1 MTKLGD
7 GGASLPRKR
16 RWFDALAWTA
26 LALLI
31 LVTAAHLL
39 TRPPPMPDYAAVRA
53 AWQPSEAWLY
63 DRDGRLLDSERIN
76 FERRRMAWVPLKDIA
91 PAVRTAVVASE
102 DKRYWSHGGVD
113 WLAIASAAKTR
124 LNLGGTGGRSRGAST
139 LPMQLAGFLSP
150 DLALPG
156 QRGWLNKIRQMR
168 AGQELASHWT
178 REQMLEAYFNLV
190 PLRGETQ
197 GIGAGAR
204 ALFGKSP
211 ADMDRTDAA
220 LFAGLLPNPAAN
232 AETLGVRACRVAGTK
247 DCTAIRGAAATLVSG
262 ERIAQ
267 LDPALA
273 PHLAVR
279 LLDKPGKRV
288 TTTIDRNIQTAAIV
302 ALRRQLAGLGSDRVR
317 DGAVVVLDNATGDV
331 LAYVGGVGLKSTAAQ
346 VDGANARRQAGSTL
360 KPHLY
365 AQVIEH
371 RWLTAASIL
380 DDSPVQLDTASGLY
394 VPKNYD
400 HSFKGPVSVRQ
411 ALASSLNVPA
421 VRTLLIDDVQQF
433 RDRLWALGYHGL
445 VEDGEYYG
453 FSLALGSAEVSLVEQ
468 ANAFRTLANAGM
480 WSPVNFVATQ
490 HLRQHPPRQIVS
502 SAAAFIVGDILAD
515 ASARTDAFGADSALR
530 LPFWA
535 AAKTG
540 TSKGM
545 RDNWCI
551 GWSDR
556 FTVAVWVGNL
566 EGDSMRAVSGTS
578 GAAPVWRDVMLA
590 LHAGRPGKAP
600 AMPADVEARQ
610 IALPGTREPPRR
622 EFFIR
627 GTGQAEMAAAPAAS
641 RRPRITS
648 PVSGSVYA
656 LDPDIPLDRQRLGVA
671 VSGAVTGYRLIL
683 DKKPAGD
690 ADTGLQILPRPGSHM
705 LALVDPG
712 GRMVDQVRFTVR

>member
-1 MTKLGD
+1 M
-7 GGASLPRKR
+7 SLSPVPGRPRR
-16 RWFDALAWTA
+16 GPHVLAWAALAA
-26 LALLI
+26 LV
-31 LVTAAHLL
+31 LVTAAHLA
-39 TRPPPMPDYAAVRA
+39 TRPPAMPAFDQVRA
-53 AWQPSEAWLY
+53 DWRPSEAWLY
-63 DRDGRLLDSERIN
+63 DRDGQLLDSERVN
-76 FERRRMAWVPLKDIA
+76 FERRRLAWVPLNQIN
-91 PAVRTAVVASE
+91 PAVRAAVVQSE
-102 DKRYWSHGGVD
+102 DRRFWSHGGVD
-113 WLAIASAAKTR
+113 WLAIASAVRAR
-124 LNLGGTGGRSRGAST
+124 WTGDRSRGAST
-139 LPMQLAGFLSP
+139 LPMQLAAFLDPS
-150 DLALPG
+150 LAQPG
-156 QRGWLNKIRQMR
+156 KRDWRTKLRQMR
-168 AGQELASHWT
+168 AGQALAASWSH
-178 REQMLEAYFNLV
+178 EQMLEAYFNLL
-190 PLRGETQ
+190 PLRGEAQ
-197 GIGAGAR
+197 GIGAGAQS
-204 ALFGKSP
+204 LFGKKP
-211 ADMDRTDAA
+211 AELNRTDAA
-220 LFAGLLPNPAAN
+220 LFAGLLPNPAAG
-232 AETLGVRACRVAGTK
+232 AEALGRRACRIAQAK
-247 DCTAIRGAAATLVSG
+247 DCSATRAAAATLVSG
-262 ERIAQ
+262 EHAARF
-267 LDPALA
+267 DPALA

-288 TTTIDRNIQTAAIV
+288 KTTIDRRIQTAAIV

-317 DGAVVVLDNATGDV
+317 DGAVVVLDNATGEV
-331 LAYVGGVGLKSTAAQ
+331 LAYVGGVGLKSTASQ
-346 VDGANARRQAGSTL
+346 VDGANAPRQAGSTL

-371 RWLTAASIL
+371 GWLTAASIL

-400 HSFKGPVSVRQ
+400 HSFKGPVSVRH

-421 VRTLLIDDVQQF
+421 VRALVIDDVQQF
-433 RDRLWALGYHGL
+433 RDRLWALGYHSL

-468 ANAFRTLANAGM
+468 ANAFRTFANQGRYSAFHFIR
-480 WSPVNFVATQ
+480 SQKPDEA
-490 HLRQHPPRQIVS
+490 RQIVNP
-502 SAAAFIVGDILAD
+502 AAAFIVGDILAD

-590 LHAGRPGKAP
+590 LHAGSPGKAP
-600 AMPADVEARQ
+600 AMPSGVEARQ

-622 EFFIR
+622 EYFLT
-627 GTGQAEMAAAPAAS
+627 GTAQTEMAAAPQAA

-656 LDPDIPLDRQRLGVA
+656 LDPDIPIDRQRLAVI
-671 VSGAVTGYRLIL
+671 VSGSVAGYRLIL
-683 DKKPAGD
+683 DKKPLGD
-690 ADTGLQILPRPGSHM
+690 ADAGQQILPRPGVHM
-705 LALVDPG
+705 LTLVDPG
-712 GRMVDQVRFTVR
+712 GRMIDRVRFTVR

>member
-1 MTKLGD
+1 M
-7 GGASLPRKR
+7 SLSPVPGRRR
-16 RWFDALAWTA
+16 RWPHVLAWAALAA
-26 LALLI
+26 LI
-31 LVTAAHLL
+31 LVTAAHLA
-39 TRPPPMPDYAAVRA
+39 TRPPAMPAFEKVRA
-53 AWQPSEAWLY
+53 DWRPSEAWLY
-63 DRDGRLLDSERIN
+63 DRDGQLLDSERVN
-76 FERRRMAWVPLKDIA
+76 FERRRLAWVPLEDIS
-91 PAVRTAVVASE
+91 PAVRSAVVQSE
-102 DKRYWSHGGVD
+102 DRRFWSHGGVD
-113 WLAIASAAKTR
+113 WLAIASAVRAR
-124 LNLGGTGGRSRGAST
+124 WTGDRSRGAST
-139 LPMQLAGFLSP
+139 LPMQLAAFLDPS
-150 DLALPG
+150 LAQPG
-156 QRGWLNKIRQMR
+156 KRDWRTKLRQMR
-168 AGQELASHWT
+168 AGQALAANWSH
-178 REQMLEAYFNLV
+178 EQMLEAYFNLL
-190 PLRGETQ
+190 PLRGEAQ
-197 GIGAGAR
+197 GIGAGAQS
-204 ALFGKSP
+204 LFGKKP
-211 ADMDRTDAA
+211 AEMGRTDAA
-220 LFAGLLPNPAAN
+220 LFAGLLPNPAAS
-232 AETLGVRACRVAGTK
+232 AEALGRRACRVARNNPGAPK
-247 DCTAIRGAAATLVSG
+247 DCTAIRAAAATLVSG
-262 ERIAQ
+262 EHAARF
-267 LDPALA
+267 DPGLA

-279 LLDKPGKRV
+279 LLDQPGKRV
-288 TTTIDRNIQTAAIV
+288 TTTIDRRIQTAAIV

-317 DGAVVVLDNATGDV
+317 DGAVVVLDNASGEV
-331 LAYVGGVGLKSTAAQ
+331 LAYVGGVGLKSTASQ

-371 RWLTAASIL
+371 GWLTAASIL

-400 HSFKGPVSVRQ
+400 HSFKGPVSVRH

-421 VRTLLIDDVQQF
+421 VRALVIDDVQQF

-468 ANAFRTLANAGM
+468 ANAFRSFANLGR
-480 WSPVNFVATQ
+480 WSPVHFLAGEKAEA
-490 HLRQHPPRQIVS
+490 PRQIVNP
-502 SAAAFIVGDILAD
+502 AAAFIVGDILAD

-590 LHAGRPGKAP
+590 LHAGHPGKPP
-600 AMPADVEARQ
+600 AMPDGVEARQ

-622 EFFIR
+622 EYFLR
-627 GTGQAEMAAAPAAS
+627 GTAQTEMAAAPQTA

-656 LDPDIPLDRQRLGVA
+656 LDPDIPLGRQRLAVT
-671 VSGAVTGYRLIL
+671 VSGSVAGYRLIL
-683 DKKPAGD
+683 DKKALGD
-690 ADTGLQILPRPGSHM
+690 ADAGQQILPRPGVHM
-705 LALVDPG
+705 LTLVDPG
-712 GRMVDQVRFTVR
+712 GRMIDRVRFTVR

>member
-1 MTKLGD
+1 MTVEAK
-7 GGASLPRKR
+7 GAPVR
-16 RWFDALAWTA
+16 RHWRSILAWTA
-26 LALLI
+26 FAALI
-31 LVTAAHLL
+31 LLTIAHLF
-39 TRPPPMPDYAAVRA
+39 TKPPAMPDYAAVRA
-53 AWQPSEAWLY
+53 EWRASEAWLY
-63 DRDGRLLDSERIN
+63 DREGRLLDSERVD
-76 FERRRMAWVPLKDIA
+76 FQRRRLAWVPLADIA
-91 PAVRTAVVASE
+91 PAVREAVVQGE
-102 DKRYWSHGGVD
+102 DRRFWSHGGVD
-113 WLAIASAAKTR
+113 WIAVASAVRAR
-124 LNLGGTGGRSRGAST
+124 WSSHRSRGAST
-139 LPMQLAGFLSP
+139 LAMQLAAFLSP
-150 DLALPG
+150 DLAQPG
-156 QRGWLNKIRQMR
+156 QRGWRVKIRQMR
-168 AGQELASHWT
+168 AGQALAAQWT
-178 REQMLEAYFNLV
+178 HEQMLETYFNLV
-190 PLRGETQ
+190 PLRGEAR
-197 GIGAGAR
+197 GIGAGAQS
-204 ALFGKSP
+204 LFGKRP
-211 ADMDRTDAA
+211 AEMSRTDAA
-220 LFAGLLPNPAAN
+220 LFAGLLPNPSAS
-232 AETLGVRACRVAGTK
+232 AEALGRRACRIAGAA
-247 DCTAIRGAAATLVSG
+247 DCTAIRAAAATLVSG
-262 ERIAQ
+262 ERASR

-288 TTTIDRNIQTAAIV
+288 TTTIDRDIQAAAIV
-302 ALRRQLAGLGSDRVR
+302 ALRRQLAGLGADRVR

-331 LAYVGGVGLKSTAAQ
+331 LAYVGGVGLKSTAAA

-365 AQVIEH
+365 AQVIEKG
-371 RWLTAASIL
+371 WLTAASIL

-400 HSFKGPVSVRQ
+400 RSFKGPVSVRH

-421 VRTLLIDDVQQF
+421 VRALVIDDVQQF

-445 VEDGEYYG
+445 VEDGDYYG

-468 ANAFRTLANAGM
+468 ANAFRTFANQGR
-480 WSPVNFVATQ
+480 WSPVRFVKGEKAEA
-490 HLRQHPPRQIVS
+490 PRQIVGA
-502 SAAAFIVGDILAD
+502 AAAFIVGDILAD
-515 ASARTDAFGADSALR
+515 ASARADAFGADSALR

-540 TSKGM
+540 TSKAM

-590 LHAGRPGKAP
+590 LHAGSPGKPP
-600 AMPADVEARQ
+600 AMPEGVETRQ

-622 EFFIR
+622 ELFLR
-627 GTGQAEMAAAPAAS
+627 GTGQGEMAAAPPAA

-656 LDPDIPLDRQRLGVA
+656 LDPDIPPDRQRLGIA
-671 VSGAVTGYRLIL
+671 VSGDVAGYRLML
-683 DKKPAGD
+683 DKQALGD
-690 ADTGLQILPRPGSHM
+690 ADAPPQIVPRPGSHM

-712 GRMVDQVRFTVR
+712 GRTIDRIRFTVR

>member
-1 MTKLGD
+1 
-7 GGASLPRKR
+7 
-16 RWFDALAWTA
+16 
-26 LALLI
+26 
-31 LVTAAHLL
+31 
-39 TRPPPMPDYAAVRA
+39 
-53 AWQPSEAWLY
+53 
-63 DRDGRLLDSERIN
+63 
-76 FERRRMAWVPLKDIA
+76 
-91 PAVRTAVVASE
+91 
-102 DKRYWSHGGVD
+102 
-113 WLAIASAAKTR
+113 
-124 LNLGGTGGRSRGAST
+124 
-139 LPMQLAGFLSP
+139 MQLAAFLDPS
-150 DLALPG
+150 LAQPG
-156 QRGWLNKIRQMR
+156 KRDWRTKLRQMR
-168 AGQELASHWT
+168 AAQALAA
-178 REQMLEAYFNLV
+178 RMVACRNA
-190 PLRGETQ
+190 RGLFQ
-197 GIGAGAR
+197 PRPAARRSAGHRRRVAR
-204 ALFGKSP
+204 AVRQAPRRHDPHRRRARSRACSP
-211 ADMDRTDAA
+211 IPPRAPRPSAA
-220 LFAGLLPNPAAN
+220 APAAS
-232 AETLGVRACRVAGTK
+232 AQTK
-247 DCTAIRGAAATLVSG
+247 DCTAIRAAAATLVSG
-262 ERIAQ
+262 DRAAQ

-288 TTTIDRNIQTAAIV
+288 TTTIDRRIQTAAIV

-317 DGAVVVLDNATGDV
+317 DGAVVVLDNATGEV
-331 LAYVGGVGLKSTAAQ
+331 LAYVGGVGLKSTAAS

-371 RWLTAASIL
+371 GWLTAASIL

-400 HSFKGPVSVRQ
+400 HSFKGPVSVRH

-421 VRTLLIDDVQQF
+421 VRALVIDDVQQF

-468 ANAFRTLANAGM
+468 ANAFRTFANLGK
-480 WSPVNFVATQ
+480 WSPVTFDATR
-490 HLRQHPPRQIVS
+490 HLRQLPPRQIVNP
-502 SAAAFIVGDILAD
+502 AAAFIVGDILAD
-515 ASARTDAFGADSALR
+515 AAARTDAFGADSALR

-590 LHAGRPGKAP
+590 LHAGSPGKPP
-600 AMPADVEARQ
+600 AMPDGVEARQ

-622 EFFIR
+622 EYFLR
-627 GTGQAEMAAAPAAS
+627 GTAQTEMAAAPQAA

-656 LDPDIPLDRQRLGVA
+656 LDPDIPIDRQRLAVT
-671 VSGAVTGYRLIL
+671 VSGAVAGYRLIL
-683 DKKPAGD
+683 DKKPLGD
-690 ADTGLQILPRPGSHM
+690 ADAGQQILPRPGSHM

-712 GRMVDQVRFTVR
+712 GRMIDRVRFTVR

>member
-1 MTKLGD
+1 M
-7 GGASLPRKR
+7 
-16 RWFDALAWTA
+16 DARHRIRDILAWLA

-31 LVTAAHLL
+31 LTTAAHLA
-39 TRPPPMPDYAAVRA
+39 TRPPAMPDYAAVRA
-53 AWQPSEAWLY
+53 DWQPSEAWLY
-63 DRDGRLLDSERIN
+63 DRDGQLLDSERVN
-76 FERRRMAWVPLKDIA
+76 FERRRLAWVPLNAIS
-91 PAVRTAVVASE
+91 PAVRAAVVQSE
-102 DKRYWSHGGVD
+102 DRRFWSHGGVD
-113 WLAIASAAKTR
+113 WLAVASAVRAR
-124 LNLGGTGGRSRGAST
+124 WTGDRSRGAST
-139 LPMQLAGFLSP
+139 LAMQLAAFLDPS
-150 DLALPG
+150 LAQPG
-156 QRGWLNKIRQMR
+156 KRDWRTKLSQMR
-168 AGQELASHWT
+168 AAQALAADWSHD
-178 REQMLEAYFNLV
+178 QMLEAYFNLV
-190 PLRGETQ
+190 PLRGEAQ

-204 ALFGKSP
+204 ALFGKRP
-211 ADMDRTDAA
+211 ADMTRTDAA
-220 LFAGLLPNPAAN
+220 LFAGLLPNPTASPDA
-232 AETLGVRACRVAGTK
+232 LGRRACRVARTK
-247 DCTAIRGAAATLVSG
+247 DCTAIRAAAATLVSG
-262 ERIAQ
+262 DRAAQ

-288 TTTIDRNIQTAAIV
+288 TTTIDRRIQTAAIV

-317 DGAVVVLDNATGDV
+317 DGAVVVLDNATGEV
-331 LAYVGGVGLKSTAAQ
+331 LAYVGGVGLKSTASQ

-371 RWLTAASIL
+371 GWLTAASIL

-400 HSFKGPVSVRQ
+400 RSFKGPVSVRH

-421 VRTLLIDDVQQF
+421 VRALVIDDVQQF

-468 ANAFRTLANAGM
+468 ANAFRIFANLGK
-480 WSPVNFVATQ
+480 WSPVIFDATRQ
-490 HLRQHPPRQIVS
+490 LRQLPPRQIVNP
-502 SAAAFIVGDILAD
+502 AAAFIVGDILAD
-515 ASARTDAFGADSALR
+515 AAARTDAFGADSALR

-556 FTVAVWVGNL
+556 FTVAVWIGNL

-590 LHAGRPGKAP
+590 LHAGNPGKAP
-600 AMPADVEARQ
+600 TMPDGVEARQ
-610 IALPGTREPPRR
+610 ITLPGTREPPRR
-622 EFFIR
+622 EYFLR
-627 GTGQAEMAAAPAAS
+627 GTAQTELAAAPQTA

-656 LDPDIPLDRQRLGVA
+656 LDPDIPIDRQRLAVT
-671 VSGAVTGYRLIL
+671 VSGSVAGYRLIL
-683 DKKPAGD
+683 DKKPLGD
-690 ADTGLQILPRPGSHM
+690 ADAGQQILPRPGSHM

-712 GRMVDQVRFTVR
+712 GRMIDRVRFTVR

>member
-1 MTKLGD
+1 MSARHRIRD
-7 GGASLPRKR
+7 I
-16 RWFDALAWTA
+16 LAWLV

-31 LVTAAHLL
+31 LTTAAHLA
-39 TRPPPMPDYAAVRA
+39 TRPPAMPAYAAVRA
-53 AWQPSEAWLY
+53 DWQPSEAWLY
-63 DRDGRLLDSERIN
+63 DRDGQLLDSERVN
-76 FERRRMAWVPLKDIA
+76 FERRRLAWVPLNAIS
-91 PAVRTAVVASE
+91 PAVRAAVVRSE
-102 DKRYWSHGGVD
+102 DRRFWSHGGVD
-113 WLAIASAAKTR
+113 WLAVASAVRAR
-124 LNLGGTGGRSRGAST
+124 WTGDRSRGAST
-139 LPMQLAGFLSP
+139 LAMQLAAFLDPS
-150 DLALPG
+150 LAQPG
-156 QRGWLNKIRQMR
+156 KRDWRTKLSQMR
-168 AGQELASHWT
+168 AAQALAADWSHD
-178 REQMLEAYFNLV
+178 QILEAYFNLV
-190 PLRGETQ
+190 PLRGEAQ

-204 ALFGKSP
+204 ALFGKRP
-211 ADMDRTDAA
+211 ADMTRTDAA
-220 LFAGLLPNPAAN
+220 LFAGLLPNPTASAD
-232 AETLGVRACRVAGTK
+232 ALGRRACRVAQTK
-247 DCTAIRGAAATLVSG
+247 DCTAIRAAAATLVSG
-262 ERIAQ
+262 DRAAQ

-288 TTTIDRNIQTAAIV
+288 TTTIDRRIQTAAIV

-317 DGAVVVLDNATGDV
+317 DGAVVVLDNATGEV
-331 LAYVGGVGLKSTAAQ
+331 LAYVGGVGLKSTASQ

-371 RWLTAASIL
+371 GWLTAASIL
-380 DDSPVQLDTASGLY
+380 DDSPVQLDTVSGLY

-400 HSFKGPVSVRQ
+400 RSFKGPVSVRT

-421 VRTLLIDDVQQF
+421 VRALVIDDVQQF
-433 RDRLWALGYHGL
+433 RERLWALGYHGL

-468 ANAFRTLANAGM
+468 ANAFRTLANMGK
-480 WSPVNFVATQ
+480 WSPVTFDSTRHNRE
-490 HLRQHPPRQIVS
+490 LPPRQIVNP
-502 SAAAFIVGDILAD
+502 AAAFIVGDILAD
-515 ASARTDAFGADSALR
+515 AAARTDAFGSDSALR

-556 FTVAVWVGNL
+556 FTVAVWIGNL

-590 LHAGRPGKAP
+590 LHAGNPGKAP
-600 AMPADVEARQ
+600 TMPDGVEARQ

-622 EFFIR
+622 EYFLR
-627 GTGQAEMAAAPAAS
+627 GTAQTEMAAAPQIA

-656 LDPDIPLDRQRLGVA
+656 LDPDIPIDRQRLAVT
-671 VSGAVTGYRLIL
+671 VSGSVAGYRLLL
-683 DKKPAGD
+683 DKKPLGD
-690 ADTGLQILPRPGSHM
+690 ADAGQQILPRPGSHI

-712 GRMVDQVRFTVR
+712 GRMIDRVRFTVR

>member
-1 MTKLGD
+1 
-7 GGASLPRKR
+7 
-16 RWFDALAWTA
+16 
-26 LALLI
+26 
-31 LVTAAHLL
+31 
-39 TRPPPMPDYAAVRA
+39 MPAYAAVRA
-53 AWQPSEAWLY
+53 VWQPSEAWLY
-63 DRDGRLLDSERIN
+63 DRDGQLLDSERVN
-76 FERRRMAWVPLKDIA
+76 FERRRLAWVPLNAIS
-91 PAVRTAVVASE
+91 PAVRAAVVQSE
-102 DKRYWSHGGVD
+102 DRRFWSHGGVD
-113 WLAIASAAKTR
+113 WLAVASAVRAR
-124 LNLGGTGGRSRGAST
+124 WTGDRSRGAST
-139 LPMQLAGFLSP
+139 LAMQLAAFLDPS
-150 DLALPG
+150 LAQPG
-156 QRGWLNKIRQMR
+156 KRDWRTKLRQMR
-168 AGQELASHWT
+168 AAQALAADWSHD
-178 REQMLEAYFNLV
+178 QMLEAYFNLV
-190 PLRGETQ
+190 PLRGEAL

-204 ALFGKSP
+204 ALFGKRP
-211 ADMDRTDAA
+211 ADMTGTDAA
-220 LFAGLLPNPAAN
+220 LFAGLLPNPTASAD
-232 AETLGVRACRVAGTK
+232 ALGRRACRVAQTK
-247 DCTAIRGAAATLVSG
+247 DCTAIRAAAATLVSG
-262 ERIAQ
+262 DRAAQ

-288 TTTIDRNIQTAAIV
+288 TTTIDRRIQTSAIV

-317 DGAVVVLDNATGDV
+317 DGAVVVLDNATGEV
-331 LAYVGGVGLKSTAAQ
+331 LAYVGGVGLKSTASQ

-371 RWLTAASIL
+371 GWLTAASIL

-400 HSFKGPVSVRQ
+400 RSFKGPVSVRH

-421 VRTLLIDDVQQF
+421 VRALVIDDVQQF

-468 ANAFRTLANAGM
+468 ANAFRTLANMGK
-480 WSPVNFVATQ
+480 WSPVTFDSTR
-490 HLRQHPPRQIVS
+490 HLRELPPRQIVGP
-502 SAAAFIVGDILAD
+502 AAAFIVGDILAD
-515 ASARTDAFGADSALR
+515 AAARTDAFGADSALR

-590 LHAGRPGKAP
+590 LHAGNPGKAP
-600 AMPADVEARQ
+600 TMPDGVEARQ

-622 EFFIR
+622 EYFLR
-627 GTGQAEMAAAPAAS
+627 GTAQTEMAAAPQAA

-656 LDPDIPLDRQRLGVA
+656 LDPDIPIDRQRLAVT
-671 VSGAVTGYRLIL
+671 VSGSVAGYRLIL
-683 DKKPAGD
+683 DKKPLGD
-690 ADTGLQILPRPGSHM
+690 ADAGQQILPRPGTHM

-712 GRMVDQVRFTVR
+712 GRMIDRVRFTVR